1 MTITLAPGY
10 LLSRSKEKINVTIT
24 DEFFL
29 KDGTTKVSSVS
40 VYKQRNCILPTVI
53 STWLIEFHFL
63 SMIICHSFWTPLKK
77 KKDLSRIYLMPTGL
91 LHMIFLDAFQV

>member
-40 VYKQRNCILPTVI
+40 VYKQRNCIMPTVI
-53 STWLIEFHFL
+53 ST
-63 SMIICHSFWTPLKK
+63 
-77 KKDLSRIYLMPTGL
+77 
-91 LHMIFLDAFQV
+91 